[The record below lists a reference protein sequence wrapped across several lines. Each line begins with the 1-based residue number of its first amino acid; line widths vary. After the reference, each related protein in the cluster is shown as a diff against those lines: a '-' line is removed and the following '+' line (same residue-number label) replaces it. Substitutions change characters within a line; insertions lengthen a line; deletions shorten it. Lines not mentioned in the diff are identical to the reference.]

1 MGIKK
6 TLDREERIAPLFL
19 FIAFLFM
26 SVNMAYSL
34 SHGKY
39 IASEENLFLAFDL
52 ILFGAVLY
60 MARWH
65 IYIARKNPELYD
77 EYIETKIKRG
87 YDEKRIR
94 DFIGICGFLALVTTL
109 LIAYHIWNENTTE
122 NTEILL
128 LLFTFLITVIS
139 FSSVY
144 LWRKRGAV

>member
-19 FIAFLFM
+19 FIAFSFM

-34 SHGKY
+34 SYGKY

-65 IYIARKNPELYD
+65 IYIAKKDPELYE

-94 DFIGICGFLALVTTL
+94 DMIGICGFLALVTTL
-109 LIAYHIWNENTTE
+109 LIAFHISNEN
-122 NTEILL
+122 IVKSADVLI
-128 LLFTFLITVIS
+128 LLFTFLITVIA

-144 LWRKRGAV
+144 LWKKRGAV